1 MAGQTKQISF
11 SIDEEKHEIV
21 EKLAGAFGKD
31 IEGIIKEAVDQYIE
45 QNEWK
50 IAHINKEAEDNR
62 KKETAQNI
70 DSESIFDKYTQ
81 S

>member
-1 MAGQTKQISF
+1 MAEQNKQITF

-21 EKLAGAFGKD
+21 EKLADSFGKD
-31 IEGIIKEAVDQYIE
+31 IEGVVKEAVDQYIE

-50 IAHINKEAEDNR
+50 IAHINKEAED
-62 KKETAQNI
+62 KKKKDTTQNI